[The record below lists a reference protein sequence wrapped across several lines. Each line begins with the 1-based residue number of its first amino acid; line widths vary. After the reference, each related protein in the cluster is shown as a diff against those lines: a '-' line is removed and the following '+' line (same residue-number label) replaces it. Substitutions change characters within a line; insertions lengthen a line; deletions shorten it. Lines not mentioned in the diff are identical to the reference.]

1 MNASENNPNPYQ
13 APATP
18 LQEES
23 TGQMELATRGQRF
36 GAAMVDGV
44 LGAIV
49 LFALIF
55 LLIGWDRYMVLAT
68 QQSALFSLGGAA
80 VGFVIWV
87 LLHGYLIYHRGQSI
101 GKYLVGIRIVRQD
114 GSPASFSRI
123 LLWRQLPQSLVGGI
137 PVVGGWALLVNYL
150 LIFRATRRC
159 GHDDLADTKVV
170 KV

>member
-1 MNASENNPNPYQ
+1 MSAGESDNNPYQ

-44 LGAIV
+44 LVAVIMYTI
-49 LFALIF
+49 IF
-55 LLIGWDRYMVLAT
+55 LLIGWERYMVLVT
-68 QQSALFSLGGAA
+68 QQTIWFSVASQA
-80 VGFVIWV
+80 VGFLIWV
-87 LLHGYLIYHRGQSI
+87 LLHGYLIYRRGQSV

-114 GSPASFSRI
+114 GSPAGFSRI
-123 LLWRQLPQSLVGGI
+123 LLWRQLPQSVVGGI